1 MNKIKHVIQGHF
13 KQKEDYDLFTK
24 NIPSEVLESP
34 YRLQKGVSKFK
45 NVKLCIG
52 VSKRGSVHVL
62 VKNGNTYYINKKG
75 DLDSTIANSK
85 FRLGSNY
92 YVVYDK
98 LLNTRYNRLKM
109 NVQHNNNAEFINI
122 G

>member
-62 VKNGNTYYINKKG
+62 VKNGNTYYIKKTG
-75 DLDSTIANSK
+75 DLDSTISK
-85 FRLGSNY
+85 FRLGSEY

-98 LLNTRYNRLKM
+98 IINTRYNRLKM
-109 NVQHNNNAEFINI
+109 NIIHNPNTEFINI